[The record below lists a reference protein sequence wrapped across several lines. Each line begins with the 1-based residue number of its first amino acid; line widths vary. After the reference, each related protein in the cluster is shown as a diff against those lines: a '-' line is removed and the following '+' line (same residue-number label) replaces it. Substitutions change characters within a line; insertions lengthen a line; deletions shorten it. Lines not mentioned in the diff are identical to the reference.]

1 MTPVEMIDGLVLP
14 ESERMAVLYRD
25 HGRALRAFI
34 GARVRDRG
42 AVEDLCQDTFLAA
55 LAGGVPREG
64 AGRWLFAI
72 ARNKVLK
79 HLRDRKPPVE
89 GPGERP
95 GSEPGPDDRLD
106 HEEAVRAVRAQV
118 DGLEEELREVIQLRY
133 EGGLNYR
140 QIADYLDLPHPTV
153 QGRLK
158 RAREALRRGLGPLL
172 EQEGATC

>member
-1 MTPVEMIDGLVLP
+1 MHDGLVVP
-14 ESERMAVLYRD
+14 ESERMGVLYRE

-55 LAGGVPREG
+55 LAGGVPEEG
-64 AGRWLFAI
+64 TGRWLFAI

-79 HLRDRKPPVE
+79 HLRDRKPAVE
-89 GPGERP
+89 ARERP
-95 GSEPGPDDRLD
+95 GPELAPDDSLGRA
-106 HEEAVRAVRAQV
+106 EAVEAVRSQV
-118 DGLEEELREVIQLRY
+118 ESLDEELREVIRLRY

-140 QIADYLDLPHPTV
+140 QIADYLDLPFPTV

-158 RAREALRRGLGPLL
+158 RAREALRKGLGPWV
-172 EQEGATC
+172 EDEVRAC